1 MGLATFNWPNQNISY
16 FRNKVCFPPPVSLDF
31 VLVWRSAFFFF
42 SNPSSLFS
50 WLLNITTVII
60 VKYRIVQLT
69 SNSCLVCY
77 IQFCTDC
84 ERHKSIFL
92 LLAMSGLVFLAFGS
106 RTILNSKCG
115 SSRIRKIKMAL
126 CTQIPYWHKPG
137 YDNEI
142 LANNLTYVLSI
153 SLVSF

>member
-1 MGLATFNWPNQNISY
+1 MGLATFNWPNQIYHISQI
-16 FRNKVCFPPPVSLDF
+16 KCVSLHLWAWF
-31 VLVWRSAFFFF
+31 FILVWRSVFF

-50 WLLNITTVII
+50 PLLNITTVII
-60 VKYRIVQLT
+60 VKNRIVQLT

-77 IQFCTDC
+77 IQFCTNC
-84 ERHKSIFL
+84 ERHKPIFL
-92 LLAMSGLVFLAFGS
+92 LLTMSGQVFLAFGS

-137 YDNEI
+137 HDNEI